1 MAEGLCEMA
10 MGAVHW
16 PVSYAPSCQS
26 NAPVHTIKIKRG
38 RALLLPTNQ
47 RTQMIKTA
55 QALLIAGSV
64 LTIAGLCAAGQ
75 GKAWSINAFLIGT
88 ATTAAAGLPLKLA
101 AEGF

>member
-1 MAEGLCEMA
+1 
-10 MGAVHW
+10 
-16 PVSYAPSCQS
+16 
-26 NAPVHTIKIKRG
+26 
-38 RALLLPTNQ
+38 
-47 RTQMIKTA
+47 MIKTA